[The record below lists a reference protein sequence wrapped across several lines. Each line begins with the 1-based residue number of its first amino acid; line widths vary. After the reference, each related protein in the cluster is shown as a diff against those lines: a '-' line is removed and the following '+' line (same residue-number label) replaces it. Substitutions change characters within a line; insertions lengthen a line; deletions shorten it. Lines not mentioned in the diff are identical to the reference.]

1 MIARIFLFLAFLS
14 LYGFSF
20 SLQEK
25 SLSGGLLQLSH
36 PLPPALQKIALGYLK
51 QLGGE
56 VQFIKASVFNGGL
69 EAGRNPLEY
78 AGPLASHVSAAVQLH
93 PHFIDTYFLSQA
105 TLPFIN
111 ADYARQANTIL
122 ARGAAALPDNFVL
135 PFFMGFNYFY
145 HLKEPGQAAIFLREA
160 SQLPSAPTFLG
171 HLASTLAA
179 EGGDIYGG
187 LIWLRTMLAAED
199 DEPMRQ
205 RYQHSITQFERAVLV
220 QQAILVYKQREGR
233 YPEELQTLV
242 PAILPALP
250 ELEPPFILSWN
261 PPTLRLLR

>member
-1 MIARIFLFLAFLS
+1 MIVRLSFLLAFLA

-20 SLQEK
+20 IAQERNF
-25 SLSGGLLQLSH
+25 SGAPLQLGH
-36 PLPPALQKIALGYLK
+36 PLPPTLQKIALGYLK

-69 EAGRNPLEY
+69 EGGRDPLEY
-78 AGPLASHVSAAVQLH
+78 AEPLAGHLTAAVQLH
-93 PHFIDTYFLSQA
+93 PRFIDTYFLSQA
-105 TLPFIN
+105 TLPYIN
-111 ADYARQANTIL
+111 ADYALRANDIL
-122 ARGAAALPDNFVL
+122 AHGAAALPDNIVP
-135 PFFMGFNYFY
+135 PFFTGFNYFY
-145 HLKEPGQAAIFLREA
+145 HLKDPGAAARFLREA
-160 SQLPSAPTFLG
+160 SQLPGAPAFLG

-199 DEPMRQ
+199 DEHMRQ